1 MLFYLIFIFINK
13 DNMNKIKFSE
23 FISNVNEKITNINYG
38 NKSNSFLLNIK
49 HDYYMETTIKNFLD
63 HMIISYN
70 SSISNYSE
78 DIVYDQ
84 IEKTTNNIKCL
95 LLVLSQNLNFNTA
108 SDYSNHM
115 ENQSQLLYFLFLKDI
130 FSSQECSYLF
140 KSFFLFIHFYIF
152 NFICK
157 TLYTNGF
164 NSIINQTV
172 NELLTVFNSFLENNL
187 FFNEKEL
194 ISINQF
200 FNIHLLL
207 IQSYVCNHDWELP
220 LQISEHININNQPH
234 IVLSI
239 AGSDSSGGAG
249 IQADLNTFHSNKVFG
264 MTVITAL
271 TAQNSMGVQSI
282 LPVNKEFLI
291 EQLKSVF
298 DDYNIEAVKLGMI
311 YDKESM
317 IVISEFLKEQKKSKD
332 FSIVVD
338 PVMIS
343 TSGHGLQKEDAS
355 NYLVEYIFPISDIIT
370 PNICEAKRILNVIS
384 QMNIKKSCS
393 IDDNQEYNINNLDE
407 MKYAAKKIVKSL
419 NIKACLVKGGHLNID
434 GYSIDVLYDS
444 INNSHYLF
452 KEEYLITNNTHGT
465 GCSLSSAIASN
476 LSKKYDIITS
486 IDKAKTYVFK
496 AIKKG
501 FLIGKSEY
509 GTLCHY

>member
-1 MLFYLIFIFINK
+1 
-13 DNMNKIKFSE
+13 MNKIKFSE
-23 FISNVNEKITNINYG
+23 FISNINEKITNLNYY
-38 NKSNSFLLNIK
+38 NKSNLFLVNIK
-49 HDYYMETTIKNFLD
+49 QDYYMETTIKNFLNQ
-63 HMIISYN
+63 MTISNN
-70 SSISNYSE
+70 SNISNYSE

-84 IEKTTNNIKCL
+84 IEKTTNKINCL
-95 LLVLSQNLNFNTA
+95 LLVLSKNLNLNSTFDF
-108 SDYSNHM
+108 SSHM
-115 ENQSQLLYFLFLKDI
+115 KNPSQLFYFLFLKDI
-130 FSSQECSYLF
+130 FSSQEYSYLF
-140 KSFFLFIHFYIF
+140 KSFILFVHFYIF
-152 NFICK
+152 NFVFK
-157 TLYTNGF
+157 SLYPIEYN
-164 NSIINQTV
+164 NMINQTV
-172 NELLTVFNSFLENNL
+172 DELLSVFNSFLENK
-187 FFNEKEL
+187 FIFNEKEL
-194 ISINQF
+194 ISINHL

-207 IQSYVCNHDWELP
+207 IQSYVCNHEWEVP
-220 LQISEHININNQPH
+220 LQISDHININNQPH

-291 EQLKSVF
+291 EQLKSIF

-317 IVISEFLKEQKKSKD
+317 MVISEFLKEQKKSKD
-332 FSIVVD
+332 FSIIVD

-355 NYLVEYIFPISDIIT
+355 YYLVEYIFPISDIIT
-370 PNICEAKRILNVIS
+370 PNICEAKKILKVIS
-384 QMNIKKSCS
+384 QMNVKYSSS
-393 IDDNQEYNINNLDE
+393 IDDNQEININNLDE
-407 MKYAAKKIVKSL
+407 MKYAAETIVKSL
-419 NIKACLVKGGHLNID
+419 NIKACLVKGGHLNIN

-476 LSKKYDIITS
+476 LSKKYDLITS

-501 FLIGKSEY
+501 FLLGKSDY